1 MTDINEAKQNTID
14 SARKKASQKGKR
26 AVQQTADKQLT
37 SYEDLVGNYE
47 TSIVTTTSG
56 KTFEIQSITPGVYF
70 LITGTPLMGIL
81 SEKGLD
87 VQNAEERQKAI
98 EELSDEEKLEF
109 ITNDGYIEFM
119 QRTCC
124 AGIVSVNF
132 VMKRQRQCNKFK
144 KEVSIDLLEGNDLF
158 ELFTAIMNISA
169 SESAG
174 DLVETFQSENTTE
187 QERHDTDT
195 SDE

>member
-1 MTDINEAKQNTID
+1 MNILTEKGID
-14 SARKKASQKGKR
+14 A
-26 AVQQTADKQLT
+26 
-37 SYEDLVGNYE
+37 
-47 TSIVTTTSG
+47 
-56 KTFEIQSITPGVYF
+56 QSI
-70 LITGTPLMGIL
+70 
-81 SEKGLD
+81 
-87 VQNAEERQKAI
+87 EERQKAI

-109 ITNDGYIEFM
+109 VTNDGYIEFM

-158 ELFTAIMNISA
+158 EVFSAIMEISA

-174 DLVETFQSENTTE
+174 DLVETFQSESE
-187 QERHDTDT
+187 EKQE
-195 SDE
+195 

>member
-1 MTDINEAKQNTID
+1 MTDINEAKQNTVE
-14 SARKKASQKGKR
+14 SARKKASSKSRR
-26 AVQQTADKQLT
+26 AQTQTADKQLT
-37 SYEDLVGNYE
+37 TYEDLVGNYE

-56 KTFEIQSITPGVYF
+56 KIFEIQSITPGAYF
-70 LITGTPLMGIL
+70 LMTGTPLMGIL

-87 VQNAEERQKAI
+87 AQTAEERQKVI

-109 ITNDGYIEFM
+109 VTNDGYIEFM

-144 KEVSIDLLEGNDLF
+144 KEVSIDLLEGNDLLEVF
-158 ELFTAIMNISA
+158 SAIMNISV

-174 DLVETFQSENTTE
+174 ELVETFQSESE
-187 QERHDTDT
+187 EK
-195 SDE
+195 

>member
-1 MTDINEAKQNTID
+1 MVDINEAKQNTID
-14 SARKKASQKGKR
+14 SARKKASQKSKR
-26 AVQQTADKQLT
+26 ATSQIADKQLT
-37 SYEDLVGNYE
+37 SYEDLVSDYE
-47 TSIVTTTSG
+47 TSIITTTSG
-56 KTFEIQSITPGVYF
+56 KVFEIQSITPGAYF
-70 LITGTPLMGIL
+70 LITGAPLMNIL
-81 SEKGLD
+81 TEKGID
-87 VQNAEERQKAI
+87 AQSIEERQKAI

-109 ITNDGYIEFM
+109 VTNDGYIEFM

-158 ELFTAIMNISA
+158 EVFSAIMEISA

-174 DLVETFQSENTTE
+174 DLVETFQSESE
-187 QERHDTDT
+187 EKQE
-195 SDE
+195 